1 MTTRKNSLPGTPFPE
16 NAKRGGTIVP
26 SRSRQF
32 RAKPVW
38 IVPLILAAL
47 MFSGCNRKNE
57 FAAPPP
63 VTVTVSKP
71 VQKAVTD
78 YAEYTGTV
86 EAVESVEVRARVEGY
101 LESIRFKPGARVKQG
116 DLLFVIDPRPFQAKL
131 DEAKAELARRQAE
144 LKHTEANMQKKE
156 MALKANAVSE
166 IEVIQARADYEMT
179 KAAIQAA
186 LATTQTAELNLSYT
200 KIQAPIGGRISRNLV
215 DVGNLVGASERT
227 LLATIVNDAPV
238 YVYFNVNE
246 RDLLNFQQGRD
257 SGDAPTSR
265 NGRLKVFLGLSNQE
279 GYPFEGYIDYM
290 DNRLSQSTGTIQV
303 RGVFANPDHRLLPGL
318 FARIQSPVAH
328 RESALLAPDSA
339 VGSDQ
344 RGDYLLVVNS
354 QNVVEYRPVVT
365 GALIGNDR
373 VIESGISA
381 EDRLIVSGLQRAMPG
396 LTVNPAEAQANA
408 PSPGP
413 PQETPK

>member
-1 MTTRKNSLPGTPFPE
+1 MKL
-16 NAKRGGTIVP
+16 P

-32 RAKPVW
+32 RAAPVW
-38 IVPLILAAL
+38 IVPLILTAL
-47 MFSGCNRKNE
+47 VLSGCNRKNE

-63 VTVTVSKP
+63 VTVTVTKP

-78 YAEYTGTV
+78 YVEYTGTV

-131 DEAKAELARRQAE
+131 EEAKAELARRQAE

-156 MALKANAVSE
+156 MALKVNAVSE

-186 LATTQTAELNLSYT
+186 LAAIQTAELNLSYT
-200 KIQAPIGGRISRNLV
+200 KIRAAVSGRISRNLV
-215 DVGNLVGASERT
+215 DVGNLVGATERT
-227 LLATIVNDAPV
+227 LLATIVNDDPV

-265 NGRLKVFLGLSNQE
+265 NGKLKVFLGLSNQE
-279 GYPFEGYIDYM
+279 GYPFEGHIDYM

-303 RGVFANPDHRLLPGL
+303 RGVFANSDHRLLPGL
-318 FARIQSPVAH
+318 FARIQSPIAH

-354 QNVVEYRPVVT
+354 QNVVEYRPVIT

-396 LTVNPAEAQANA
+396 LTVNPAEAQAKP
-408 PSPGP
+408 PSPDAPQAP
-413 PQETPK
+413 PK